1 MINRI
6 LAVPV
11 RTDEGII
18 APDIDRL
25 ARMERIGTL
34 HAAIK
39 RWVDM
44 KRTTLGTAGIASL
57 LVATTMV
64 GCSGGALRP
73 SVKAGKADGKAQV
86 VREASA
92 EQKAEAAE
100 KAIAQRK
107 GAQAVIAAEAAVRAA
122 PDNAAYRALLGRA
135 YIAAGR
141 FTAAQTALSDAT
153 TLGQND
159 ARTLVSLAL
168 VRIALGQG
176 DAARTLLAAHTDAIP
191 AADYG
196 LAIALA
202 GNTAEG
208 VYILTQA
215 ATAPTGDARTR
226 QNLAYAY
233 ALAGRWK
240 DARLMAGEDLAPL
253 AANQRIVQWAAT
265 ADPMLAPQRVAALL
279 GVTIDPADAGLPVA
293 LALAPETPA
302 QMAAVEPEPAPVIET
317 VEAEP
322 APVIAAPEAPI
333 RTAIAQPSAP
343 AKVAP
348 AQTAAAVTPA
358 PARTRAAAGP
368 KPVSSGASP
377 WVVQLGAYDS
387 PAIARE
393 RWTSMARDNATLAAF
408 PVLTSHVTVK
418 GKAFHRLAITGFAS
432 RADAMALCRSVG
444 RCFVREQVPGAT
456 PQRWAVDSK
465 PKQLA
470 SR

>member
-1 MINRI
+1 
-6 LAVPV
+6 
-11 RTDEGII
+11 
-18 APDIDRL
+18 
-25 ARMERIGTL
+25 
-34 HAAIK
+34 
-39 RWVDM
+39 M

-73 SVKAGKADGKAQV
+73 SVKAGKADKAQV
-86 VREASA
+86 VRTAPA
-92 EQKAEAAE
+92 ERMAEAAE

-107 GAQAVIAAEAAVRAA
+107 GAEAVIAAEAAVRAA
-122 PDNAAYRALLGRA
+122 PDSAAYRALLGRA

-141 FTAAQTALSDAT
+141 FTAAQTALSDAMA
-153 TLGQND
+153 LGQND
-159 ARTLVSLAL
+159 SRTLVSLAL
-168 VRIALGQG
+168 VHIALGQG
-176 DAARTLLAAHTDAIP
+176 DAARTLLAANTDVIP

-196 LAIALA
+196 LALALA
-202 GNTAEG
+202 GDTAEG

-265 ADPMLAPQRVAALL
+265 ADPMLGPQRIAALL
-279 GVTIDPADAGLPVA
+279 GVTIDPADAGLPA
-293 LALAPETPA
+293 ELARAPAEPEAPTQLAARAPEPT
-302 QMAAVEPEPAPVIET
+302 PVIET
-317 VEAEP
+317 APAEIALEAEP
-322 APVIAAPEAPI
+322 VMQAAPMIKAPEAPI
-333 RTAIAQPSAP
+333 RTALSQPKAP
-343 AKVAP
+343 TKTTRAKS
-348 AQTAAAVTPA
+348 TAASATT
-358 PARTRAAAGP
+358 PARTRAPAGP
-368 KPVSSGASP
+368 KPVGSGASP

-393 RWTSMARDNATLAAF
+393 RWTSMARGNATLAAF
-408 PVLTSHVTVK
+408 PVLTSQVTVN

-432 RADAMALCRSVG
+432 RADANALCRSLG
-444 RCFVREQVPGAT
+444 HCFVREQVPGAT
-456 PQRWAVDSK
+456 PQRWAIDSK